1 MSFFYIT
8 KRCNFGLLFCKTP
21 VLFIMAV
28 FLNDKF
34 LNDEEALLHVSD
46 LSMQRGYAVF
56 DFFRTVNG
64 VPLFMPDH
72 LDRFFA
78 SADALHLPIGKSRE
92 ELVSIIHE
100 LIQRSS
106 LAEAGVRLMLTGGY
120 SRDGY
125 QPAVPNLLLNCKP
138 VKTASEA
145 DFEKGYSIIT
155 HEHQRE
161 LPHIKS
167 INYLTAVWL
176 QPLLKE
182 KGADDVL
189 YHYNH
194 RLTEFPRS
202 NVFIVT
208 KQNTL
213 VTPVR
218 NMLNGITRKNVLA
231 MATEMMSVE
240 ERDIGI
246 NELED
251 AAEVFLTSTTKRI
264 LPVVKINQK
273 NIADGKPGPVSRK
286 LYEQL
291 VEMENDLVTNY
302 TT

>member
-1 MSFFYIT
+1 
-8 KRCNFGLLFCKTP
+8 
-21 VLFIMAV
+21 MAV

-34 LNDEEALLHVSD
+34 LNNEEALLHVSD

-56 DFFRTVNG
+56 DFFRIVNS

-78 SADALHLPIGKSRE
+78 SADALHLAVGKSRE

-120 SRDGY
+120 SQDGY

-155 HEHQRE
+155 YEHQRE

-176 QPLLKE
+176 QPVLKE

-189 YHYNH
+189 FHYND

-202 NVFIVT
+202 NVFMVT
-208 KQNTL
+208 KENVL
-213 VTPVR
+213 VTPAR
-218 NMLNGITRKNVLA
+218 HMLKGITRKNVLA
-231 MATEMMSVE
+231 LAAEWMNVE
-240 ERDIGI
+240 ERDIAV
-246 NELED
+246 NELAD
-251 AAEVFLTSTTKRI
+251 AAEVFLASTTKRI
-264 LPVVKINQK
+264 LPVVRINQQK
-273 NIADGKPGPVSRK
+273 VADGKAGPVTRK
-286 LYEQL
+286 LFEQL
-291 VEMENDLVTNY
+291 LDMENDLVTRY
-302 TT
+302 TS

>member
-1 MSFFYIT
+1 
-8 KRCNFGLLFCKTP
+8 
-21 VLFIMAV
+21 MAA
-28 FLNDKF
+28 FLNDSF
-34 LNDEEALLHVSD
+34 LDNEQATLHVSD

-64 VPLFMPDH
+64 VPLFMQDH

-78 SADALHLPIGKSRE
+78 SAEALHLVVGKSRE

-145 DFEKGYSIIT
+145 DFEKGFSIIT

-182 KGADDVL
+182 KAADDVL
-189 YHYNH
+189 YHYND

-202 NVFIVT
+202 NLFIVT
-208 KQNTL
+208 KENIL
-213 VTPVR
+213 CTPSR
-218 NMLNGITRKNVLA
+218 NMLKGITRKNVLIIGA
-231 MATEMMSVE
+231 ETMQLE
-240 ERDIGI
+240 ERDIRI
-246 NELED
+246 TELTD

-264 LPVVKINQK
+264 LPIVKINGQT
-273 NIADGKPGPVSRK
+273 IGDGKPGKNTRE
-286 LYEQL
+286 LYL
-291 VEMENDLVTNY
+291 RLMELEKDNADFFTLSAGK
-302 TT
+302 